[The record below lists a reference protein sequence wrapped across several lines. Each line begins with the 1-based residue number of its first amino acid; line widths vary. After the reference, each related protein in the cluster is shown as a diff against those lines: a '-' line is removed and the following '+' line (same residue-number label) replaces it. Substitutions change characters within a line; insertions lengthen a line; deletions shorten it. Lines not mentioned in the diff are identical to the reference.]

1 MHTDTTILT
10 DTDTEHMALS
20 LQDEL
25 ALTNDRLVLLE
36 FSIGL
41 VDRYCSRGVRLEVW
55 GDMNVSKE
63 EPRVF
68 RLEFECHIFGRL
80 YMLMCHLQF

>member
-1 MHTDTTILT
+1 MHTDTTILM

-41 VDRYCSRGVRLEVW
+41 VDWR
-55 GDMNVSKE
+55 DMNVS
-63 EPRVF
+63 RGCSGWS
-68 RLEFECHIFGRL
+68 FECLIFGLL
-80 YMLMCHLQF
+80 YMLICHLRF